1 MRIDGEDGW
10 LFVREAAL
18 IRSRQFWLLIGW
30 SCLCITVFAQEG
42 RHLHRADGIAPFRY
56 WDNLEHLPHWLGGDR
71 PGYNRD
77 EGLHTVRLEPGSYI
91 LIRLP
96 ARQGLRLL
104 KMGDPWIAEELR
116 LELSNGS
123 ALFLETPM
131 QAGIGKSWSVEP
143 SNGGDRLVRLSR
155 PGHYSDPIEVALF
168 ISRSPSLPNLA
179 DYRSQPDIKGDLVQM
194 QGPEEPTPRSVWR
207 VGPTQ
212 EIETELAGPQRLQM
226 ESWLRYETVGS
237 ESRQIYHLHV
247 ELDGVNIQTRHQY
260 GRANLHRKWRVDGCE
275 RVLGVV
281 NRSYLDIPEGRH
293 RLKIGASAPLLL
305 RLRGGSEQGDFLIAE
320 NRPKAPADI
329 PGRYESASDEITRL
343 GALARDNRLSGSG
356 SAALGAALR
365 LSEEERLLPEIAAE
379 ARAMD
384 SRHGFFR
391 PLLPVSIPE
400 SGGVFVRW
408 PAKSRLRWDQ
418 ETPLLIPQTLA
429 DSLAKGVSGRIFL
442 ILPDREDRAYHY
454 ALPKRRHDSR
464 LQLLISDFQNG
475 NEGELFLQFDDEPPK
490 RLRLKPGLPLPQAS
504 YWPDASTAAHRLSPS
519 GTAGFPVLTSVADLE
534 LPLPAEI
541 STLRIWQS
549 AENPQPLDM
558 ALGMRVA
565 GHLATNEAEYLP
577 LISDLDSAE
586 HDRLMRESMGA
597 IPQLAESRTRLAALL
612 GDGNGS
618 KKEALLNDWLPLL
631 RFLYARYATF
641 MARVERP
648 MPVLHSSPTDE
659 DNLERSFHHAEEA
672 MRDRDWIRAV
682 EAWSDIIPDISDRQ
696 RNNALM
702 QRVTA
707 LTAMGEGNLSE
718 LLLRGMLIHEADPQL
733 SEQAAAALEKIYMQ
747 NRDDQGLLNLLVTR
761 AVLDPQPGRL
771 AKLAGMLLKQG
782 KAVWAIKILLSIPPN
797 RRPTGR
803 MLDAA
808 YSADWWRTFAAYL
821 SRLADPQLQ
830 AYWRGYRHQRQGRYD
845 AALSAWEDA
854 GPHGT
859 ALSNALRQGLSIRSD
874 LTDPEMDQE
883 ALLEDWA
890 AWWEK
895 LPGERQ
901 WRSLINNIVK
911 FDGVEMLNV
920 PDQDQTFRLFR
931 ALPSSPVE
939 MVVQGP
945 RTLRI
950 NTRLLHSEE
959 IDFPVDDWLLV
970 ADGSSLRRF
979 PVNGDSVVKGVR
991 LSRGGMFPGRT
1002 HRFEYSIGPGR
1013 HHLKLTPHDRPQLIE
1028 VEALSAERPLSVLPE
1043 PMAYD
1048 LGGKPGVTGDFNPRD
1063 LFPGQDVRW
1072 LKGCTAIDSA
1082 MPAPQGETISGDD
1095 SVNAEVAGIPRPL
1108 YTVAVDQDEHYRQ
1121 MTQWLWQAEQQPEK
1135 AVSLLAQAEVLFH
1148 AHASDRR
1155 LQGIIRRM
1163 RHNYRWQPMDG
1174 IVSSAGLR
1182 FIRLTTFQPESPGSR
1197 VRSAL
1202 LEPLLEDERFIYGGQ
1217 RVNIALRNPA
1227 SATTVALSF
1236 KLEEIGY
1243 IDARELQISYRLD
1256 DGESHLIRLTPD
1268 HPDQRIHLSV
1278 PQGQHVLRVQ
1288 MLDPLQNQILRFAI
1302 RDEGQSPGADR
1313 ERFYERA
1320 YQVSTVDEPVEL
1332 ALEGPAW
1339 LRVDERVEGQTI
1351 SRFLFI
1357 QPGWQALQL
1366 PPRSGRQESYYR
1378 LFRQRVLQKRW
1389 QSRLREVHLIQ
1400 AEMPIADKIPSTQTE
1415 ALPLRELQPMSG
1427 QEDGTWEY
1435 YGRLV
1440 SRRNL
1445 DEDRSADQSE
1455 RFFEL
1460 GVGHRLFQ
1468 EYADR
1473 YLESGVL
1480 ARFRDIGGTTL
1491 GAFGDLHWD
1500 SGFHAI
1506 SLGLSGDLFLQQ
1518 PKQAIG
1524 TEWSLL
1530 LKAKLSQYRRLSN
1543 KTHHRP
1549 SFGLF
1554 NRWLSLGGLEQGLSE
1569 YVDQDIYT
1577 RYKDDHQRGLR
1588 LSDTLSHHPW
1598 RDTRIRASLALTTN
1612 EALNPFRPDYTDLT
1626 LSGDQLVRD
1635 LGLGVRY
1642 RWRHYFDDDDRA
1654 DEDHQHNLKLRLD
1667 WRRWK
1672 TLQAGWH
1679 LAFELDHEL
1688 DSGDTSLFLNLRHHR
1703 ANGRLYRDFR
1713 PGTVTFEPL
1722 RSRHELERYFPVD
1735 GVRQ

>member
-1 MRIDGEDGW
+1 M
-10 LFVREAAL
+10 
-18 IRSRQFWLLIGW
+18 RSRQLLLLVGW
-30 SCLCITVFAQEG
+30 GCLCLTVFAQEG
-42 RHLHRADGIAPFRY
+42 RHLHRADGITPFQY
-56 WDNLEHLPHWLGGDR
+56 WDNLEHLPHWLGGER

-77 EGLHTVRLEPGSYI
+77 EGLHTVRLQPGREM

-96 ARQGLRLL
+96 VRQGLRLI
-104 KMGDPWIAEELR
+104 KIGDPWIAGELR

-131 QAGIGKSWSVEP
+131 QAGIGSNWGVKP

-179 DYRSQPDIKGDLVQM
+179 DLRSQPDIKGELVQM

-212 EIETELAGPQRLQM
+212 EIEAEFEGPQRLQM
-226 ESWLRYETVGS
+226 ESWLRYETIGS
-237 ESRQIYHLHV
+237 EPRQIYHLHV

-260 GRANLHRKWRVDGCE
+260 GRANLYRKWRVDGCE
-275 RVLGVV
+275 SVLGMV
-281 NRSYLDIPEGRH
+281 NRSYLDIPKGRH
-293 RLKIGASAPLLL
+293 RLRIGASAPLLL
-305 RLRGGSEQGDFLIAE
+305 RLRGGSEQGDFLVAE

-343 GALARDNRLSGSG
+343 GMLARDNRLSGGG
-356 SAALGAALR
+356 SAALEAALR
-365 LSEEERLLPEIAAE
+365 LSEDERLLPEIAAE

-384 SRHGFFR
+384 GRHGYFL
-391 PLLPVSIPE
+391 PLLPVSMPD
-400 SGGVFVRW
+400 SGVVSVRW

-418 ETPLLIPQTLA
+418 QAPLLIPQTLA
-429 DSLAKGVSGRIFL
+429 DSLAKGVTGRIFL
-442 ILPDREDRAYHY
+442 TLPEREDRAYRY
-454 ALPKRRHDSR
+454 TLPNRRHDSR
-464 LQLLISDFQNG
+464 LQLLVSDYRNG
-475 NEGELFLQFDDEPPK
+475 NQGELFLQFDDEPPR
-490 RLRLKPGLPLPQAS
+490 RLRLKSGLPLPEAS
-504 YWPDASTAAHRLSPS
+504 YWPDASTAAHRLSPRE
-519 GTAGFPVLTSVADLE
+519 TAGFPVLTSVADLE
-534 LPLPAEI
+534 MPLPAEI

-549 AENPQPLDM
+549 ADDPQPLDM

-565 GHLATNEAEYLP
+565 GQLATNEAEYLF
-577 LISDLDSAE
+577 LISDLDAVE

-597 IPQLAESRTRLAALL
+597 IPRLAESRSRLATLL
-612 GDGNGS
+612 DTLPGDESGS
-618 KKEALLNDWLPLL
+618 QKEALLNDWLPLL

-641 MARVERP
+641 VARIERP
-648 MPVLHSSPTDE
+648 MPALRLSSTDAGNLKRSLH
-659 DNLERSFHHAEEA
+659 LAEKA
-672 MRDRDWIRAV
+672 MRDQDWIRAV
-682 EAWSDIIPDISDRQ
+682 EAWSDIIPYTGDRQ
-696 RNNALM
+696 RKYALM

-718 LLLRGMLIHEADPQL
+718 QLLRGMLIHEADPQL
-733 SEQAAAALEKIYMQ
+733 RVQAAAALEKIYVQ
-747 NRDDQGLLNLLVTR
+747 NRDDQGLLNLLVTH
-761 AVLDPQPGRL
+761 AILDPQPVRL
-771 AKLAGMLLKQG
+771 ARLAGMLLKQG
-782 KAVWAIKILLSIPPN
+782 KAVWAIKILLSIPPD
-797 RRPTGR
+797 RRPAGS

-808 YSADWWRTFAAYL
+808 YSADWWRTFDANL
-821 SRLADPQLQ
+821 KTLADPQLQ
-830 AYWRGYRHQRQGRYD
+830 AYWRGYRHQRQGRYK
-845 AALSAWEDA
+845 AALSTWENA
-854 GPHGT
+854 GPRGT
-859 ALSNALRQGLSIRSD
+859 ALNAALQQGLALRND
-874 LTDPEMDQE
+874 LTDPALDQQ

-890 AWWEK
+890 AWWEE

-901 WRSLINNIVK
+901 WRSLSNNIVK
-911 FDGVEMLNV
+911 FDGVELLNV
-920 PDQDQTFRLFR
+920 PDQAQTFRLFR
-931 ALPSSPVE
+931 ASPSSPVE
-939 MVVQGP
+939 LVVQGP

-950 NTRLLHSEE
+950 NTRLLHNED

-979 PVNGDSVVKGVR
+979 PINGDSVTKGVR

-1013 HHLKLTPHDRPQLIE
+1013 HHLRVTPHDRPQLIE

-1043 PMAYD
+1043 PMVYD
-1048 LGGKPGVTGDFNPRD
+1048 PGGKPGAADDFNPHNP
-1063 LFPGQDVRW
+1063 FPGQDVHW
-1072 LKGCTAIDSA
+1072 LKGCAISDSVMQA
-1082 MPAPQGETISGDD
+1082 IQSETIGGDD
-1095 SVNAEVAGIPRPL
+1095 TINAEALGIPRQL
-1108 YTVAVDQDEHYRQ
+1108 YTAAVVQDEHYQQ
-1121 MTQWLWQAEQQPEK
+1121 MAQWLWQAEQQPEK
-1135 AVSLLAQAEVLFH
+1135 AASLLAQAEVLFH

-1155 LQGIIRRM
+1155 LQSIIRRM
-1163 RHNYRWQPMDG
+1163 RRNYRWQPVDG

-1182 FIRLTTFQPESPGSR
+1182 FMRLTTFQPESPGSR

-1202 LEPLLEDERFIYGGQ
+1202 LEPLLAGERFIYGGQ
-1217 RVNIALRNPA
+1217 RVNIALRNPT
-1227 SATTVALSF
+1227 SATAVALNF

-1243 IDARELQISYRLD
+1243 IDARDLQISYRLD
-1256 DGESHLIRLTPD
+1256 DGENHLIRLTPD
-1268 HPDQRIHLSV
+1268 HPSQRIHISV
-1278 PQGQHVLRVQ
+1278 PQGRHVLRVQ
-1288 MLDPLQNQILRFAI
+1288 MLNPLQNQILRFAI
-1302 RDEGQSPGADR
+1302 RDEGQSSGAGR

-1320 YQVSTVDEPVEL
+1320 YQVSTVDEPLEL

-1339 LRVDERVEGQTI
+1339 LRIDERVEGQTF

-1378 LFRQRVLQKRW
+1378 LFRQRVLLKPW
-1389 QSRLREVHLIQ
+1389 QSRLREAHLIQ
-1400 AEMPIADKIPSTQTE
+1400 AEMPTVDELPSSQTE
-1415 ALPLRELQPMSG
+1415 ALSLRELQPMLG

-1445 DEDRSADQSE
+1445 DEDRSADRSE

-1480 ARFRDIGGTTL
+1480 ARIRDIGGTTL
-1491 GAFGDLHWD
+1491 GVFGDLHWD
-1500 SGFHAI
+1500 SSFHAI
-1506 SLGLSGDLFLQQ
+1506 NLALGGDLFLQQ
-1518 PKQAIG
+1518 PKQMIG

-1530 LKAKLSQYRRLSN
+1530 LKAELSQYRRLTS

-1554 NRWLSLGGLEQGLSE
+1554 KRWLSLNDLEQGLSE

-1577 RYKDDHQRGLR
+1577 RYKNDHQRGLR
-1588 LSDTLSHHPW
+1588 LSDALSHYPW

-1612 EALNPFRPDYTDLT
+1612 EALNPFRPDYTDVT

-1654 DEDHQHNLKLRLD
+1654 DEEQQHNLKLRLD
-1667 WRRWK
+1667 WHRW
-1672 TLQAGWH
+1672 TSLQAGWR
-1679 LAFELDHEL
+1679 LGFELDHEL
-1688 DSGDTSLFLNLRHHR
+1688 DSGDTSLFLSLRHHR
-1703 ANGRLYRDFR
+1703 ANGRIYRDFR
-1713 PGTVTFEPL
+1713 PGSVSFEPI
-1722 RSRHELERYFPVD
+1722 RSRHELERHFPV
-1735 GVRQ
+1735 GEVRQ

>member
-1 MRIDGEDGW
+1 M
-10 LFVREAAL
+10 
-18 IRSRQFWLLIGW
+18 RSRQLLLLVGW
-30 SCLCITVFAQEG
+30 SCLCLTVFAQEG
-42 RHLHRADGIAPFRY
+42 RHLHRADGITPFQY
-56 WDNLEHLPHWLGGDR
+56 WDNLEHLPHWLGGER

-77 EGLHTVRLEPGSYI
+77 EGLHTVRLQPGREM

-96 ARQGLRLL
+96 VRQGLRLI
-104 KMGDPWIAEELR
+104 KIGDPWIAGELR

-131 QAGIGKSWSVEP
+131 QAGIGSNWGVKP

-179 DYRSQPDIKGDLVQM
+179 DLRSQPDIKGELVQM
-194 QGPEEPTPRSVWR
+194 QGSEEPTPRSVWR

-212 EIETELAGPQRLQM
+212 EIEAEFEGPQRLQM
-226 ESWLRYETVGS
+226 ESWLRYETIGS
-237 ESRQIYHLHV
+237 EPRQIYHLHV

-260 GRANLHRKWRVDGCE
+260 GRANLYRKWRVDGCE
-275 RVLGVV
+275 SVLGMV
-281 NRSYLDIPEGRH
+281 NRSYLDIPKGRH
-293 RLKIGASAPLLL
+293 RLRIGASAPLLL
-305 RLRGGSEQGDFLIAE
+305 RLRGGSEQGDFLVAE

-343 GALARDNRLSGSG
+343 GMLARDNRLSGGG
-356 SAALGAALR
+356 SAALEAALR
-365 LSEEERLLPEIAAE
+365 LSEDERLLPEIAAE

-384 SRHGFFR
+384 GRHGYFM
-391 PLLPVSIPE
+391 PLLPVSMPD
-400 SGGVFVRW
+400 SGVVSVRW

-418 ETPLLIPQTLA
+418 QAPLLIPQTLA
-429 DSLAKGVSGRIFL
+429 DSLAKGVTGRIFL
-442 ILPDREDRAYHY
+442 TLPEREDRAYRY
-454 ALPKRRHDSR
+454 TLPNRRHDSR
-464 LQLLISDFQNG
+464 LQLLVSDYRNG
-475 NEGELFLQFDDEPPK
+475 NQGELFLQFDDEPPR
-490 RLRLKPGLPLPQAS
+490 RLRLKSGLPLPEAS
-504 YWPDASTAAHRLSPS
+504 YWPDASTAAHRLSPRE
-519 GTAGFPVLTSVADLE
+519 TAGFPVLTSVADLE
-534 LPLPAEI
+534 MPLPAEI

-549 AENPQPLDM
+549 ADDPQPLDM

-565 GHLATNEAEYLP
+565 GQLATNEAEYLF
-577 LISDLDSAE
+577 LISDLDAVE

-597 IPQLAESRTRLAALL
+597 IPRLAESRSRLATLL
-612 GDGNGS
+612 DTLPGDESGS
-618 KKEALLNDWLPLL
+618 QKEALLNDWLPLL

-641 MARVERP
+641 VARIERP
-648 MPVLHSSPTDE
+648 MPALRLSSTDAGNLKRSLH
-659 DNLERSFHHAEEA
+659 LAEKA
-672 MRDRDWIRAV
+672 MRDQDWIRAV
-682 EAWSDIIPDISDRQ
+682 EAWSDIIPYTGDRQ
-696 RNNALM
+696 RKYALM

-718 LLLRGMLIHEADPQL
+718 QLLRGMLIHEADPQL
-733 SEQAAAALEKIYMQ
+733 RVQAAAALEKIYVQ
-747 NRDDQGLLNLLVTR
+747 NRDDQGLLNLLVTH
-761 AVLDPQPGRL
+761 AILDPQPVRL
-771 AKLAGMLLKQG
+771 ARLAGMLLKQG
-782 KAVWAIKILLSIPPN
+782 KAVWAIKILLSIPPD
-797 RRPTGR
+797 RRPAGS

-808 YSADWWRTFAAYL
+808 YSADWWRTFDANL
-821 SRLADPQLQ
+821 KTLADPQLQ
-830 AYWRGYRHQRQGRYD
+830 AYWRGYRHQRQGRYK
-845 AALSAWEDA
+845 AALSTWENA
-854 GPHGT
+854 GPRGT
-859 ALSNALRQGLSIRSD
+859 ALNAALQQGLALRND
-874 LTDPEMDQE
+874 LTDPALDQQ

-890 AWWEK
+890 AWWEE

-901 WRSLINNIVK
+901 WRSLSNNIVK
-911 FDGVEMLNV
+911 FDGVELLNV
-920 PDQDQTFRLFR
+920 PDQAQTFRLFR
-931 ALPSSPVE
+931 ASPSSPVE
-939 MVVQGP
+939 LVVQGP

-950 NTRLLHSEE
+950 NTRLLHNED

-979 PVNGDSVVKGVR
+979 PINGDSVTKGVR

-1013 HHLKLTPHDRPQLIE
+1013 HHLRVTPHDRPQLIE

-1043 PMAYD
+1043 PMVYD
-1048 LGGKPGVTGDFNPRD
+1048 PGGKPGAADDFNPHNP
-1063 LFPGQDVRW
+1063 FPGQDVHW
-1072 LKGCTAIDSA
+1072 LKGCAISDSVMQA
-1082 MPAPQGETISGDD
+1082 IQSETIGGDD
-1095 SVNAEVAGIPRPL
+1095 TINAEALGIPRQL
-1108 YTVAVDQDEHYRQ
+1108 YTAAVVQDEHYQQ
-1121 MTQWLWQAEQQPEK
+1121 MAQWLWQAEQQPEK
-1135 AVSLLAQAEVLFH
+1135 AASLLAQAEVLFH

-1155 LQGIIRRM
+1155 LQSIIRRM
-1163 RHNYRWQPMDG
+1163 RRNYRWQPVDG

-1182 FIRLTTFQPESPGSR
+1182 FMRLTTFQPESPGSR

-1202 LEPLLEDERFIYGGQ
+1202 LEPLLAGERFIYGGQ
-1217 RVNIALRNPA
+1217 RVNIALRNPT
-1227 SATTVALSF
+1227 SATAVALNF

-1243 IDARELQISYRLD
+1243 IDARDLQISYRLD
-1256 DGESHLIRLTPD
+1256 DGENHLIRLTPD
-1268 HPDQRIHLSV
+1268 HPSQRIHISV
-1278 PQGQHVLRVQ
+1278 PQGRHVLRVQ
-1288 MLDPLQNQILRFAI
+1288 MLNPLQNQILRFAI
-1302 RDEGQSPGADR
+1302 RDEGQSSGAGR

-1320 YQVSTVDEPVEL
+1320 YQVSTVDEPLEL

-1339 LRVDERVEGQTI
+1339 LRIDERVEGQTF

-1378 LFRQRVLQKRW
+1378 LFRQRVLLKPW
-1389 QSRLREVHLIQ
+1389 QSRLREAHLIQ
-1400 AEMPIADKIPSTQTE
+1400 AEMPTVDELPSSQTE
-1415 ALPLRELQPMSG
+1415 ALSLRELQPMLG

-1445 DEDRSADQSE
+1445 DEDRSADRSE

-1480 ARFRDIGGTTL
+1480 ARIRDIGGTTL
-1491 GAFGDLHWD
+1491 GVFGDLHWD
-1500 SGFHAI
+1500 SSFHAI
-1506 SLGLSGDLFLQQ
+1506 NLALGGDLFLQQ
-1518 PKQAIG
+1518 PKQMIG

-1530 LKAKLSQYRRLSN
+1530 LKAELSQYRRLTS

-1554 NRWLSLGGLEQGLSE
+1554 KRWLSLNDLEQGLSE

-1577 RYKDDHQRGLR
+1577 RYKNDHQRGLR
-1588 LSDTLSHHPW
+1588 LSDALSHYPW

-1612 EALNPFRPDYTDLT
+1612 EALNPFRPDYTDVT

-1654 DEDHQHNLKLRLD
+1654 DEEQQHNLKLRLD
-1667 WRRWK
+1667 WHRW
-1672 TLQAGWH
+1672 TSLQAGWR
-1679 LAFELDHEL
+1679 LGFELDHEL
-1688 DSGDTSLFLNLRHHR
+1688 DSGDTSLFLSLRHHR
-1703 ANGRLYRDFR
+1703 ANGRIYRDFR
-1713 PGTVTFEPL
+1713 PGSVSFEPI
-1722 RSRHELERYFPVD
+1722 RSRHELERHFPV
-1735 GVRQ
+1735 GEVRQ

>member
-1 MRIDGEDGW
+1 M
-10 LFVREAAL
+10 
-18 IRSRQFWLLIGW
+18 RSRQLLLLVGW
-30 SCLCITVFAQEG
+30 SCLCLTVFAQEG
-42 RHLHRADGIAPFRY
+42 RHLHRADGITPFQY
-56 WDNLEHLPHWLGGDR
+56 WDNLEHLPHWLGGER

-77 EGLHTVRLEPGSYI
+77 EGLHTVRLQPGREM

-96 ARQGLRLL
+96 VRQGLRLI
-104 KMGDPWIAEELR
+104 KIGDPWIAGELR

-131 QAGIGKSWSVEP
+131 QAGIGSNWGVEP

-179 DYRSQPDIKGDLVQM
+179 DLRSQPDIKGELVQM

-212 EIETELAGPQRLQM
+212 EIEAEFEGPQRLQM
-226 ESWLRYETVGS
+226 ESWLRYETIGS
-237 ESRQIYHLHV
+237 EPRQIYHLHV

-260 GRANLHRKWRVDGCE
+260 GRANLYRKWRVDGCE
-275 RVLGVV
+275 SVLGMV
-281 NRSYLDIPEGRH
+281 NRSYLDIPKGRH
-293 RLKIGASAPLLL
+293 RLRIGASAPLLL
-305 RLRGGSEQGDFLIAE
+305 RLRGGSEQGDFLVAE

-343 GALARDNRLSGSG
+343 GMLARDNRLSGGG
-356 SAALGAALR
+356 SAALEAALR
-365 LSEEERLLPEIAAE
+365 LSEDERLLPEIAAE

-384 SRHGFFR
+384 SRHGYFM
-391 PLLPVSIPE
+391 PLLPVSMPD
-400 SGGVFVRW
+400 SGVVSVRW

-418 ETPLLIPQTLA
+418 QAPLLIPQTLA
-429 DSLAKGVSGRIFL
+429 DSLAKGVTGRIFL
-442 ILPDREDRAYHY
+442 TLPEREDRAYRY
-454 ALPKRRHDSR
+454 TLPNRRHDSR
-464 LQLLISDFQNG
+464 LQLLVSDYRNG
-475 NEGELFLQFDDEPPK
+475 NQGELFLQFDDEPPR
-490 RLRLKPGLPLPQAS
+490 RLRLKSGLPLPEAS
-504 YWPDASTAAHRLSPS
+504 YWPDASTAAHRLSPRE
-519 GTAGFPVLTSVADLE
+519 TAGFPVLTSVADLE
-534 LPLPAEI
+534 MPLPAEI

-549 AENPQPLDM
+549 ADDPQPLDM

-565 GHLATNEAEYLP
+565 GQLATNEAEYLF
-577 LISDLDSAE
+577 LISDLDAVE

-597 IPQLAESRTRLAALL
+597 IPRLAESRSRLATLL
-612 GDGNGS
+612 DTLPGDESGS
-618 KKEALLNDWLPLL
+618 QKEALLNDWLPLL

-641 MARVERP
+641 VARIERP
-648 MPVLHSSPTDE
+648 MPALRLSSTDAGNLKRSLH
-659 DNLERSFHHAEEA
+659 LAEKA
-672 MRDRDWIRAV
+672 MRDQDWIRAV
-682 EAWSDIIPDISDRQ
+682 EAWSDIIPYTGDRQ
-696 RNNALM
+696 RKYALM

-718 LLLRGMLIHEADPQL
+718 QLLRGMLIHEADPQL
-733 SEQAAAALEKIYMQ
+733 REQAAAALEKIYVQ
-747 NRDDQGLLNLLVTR
+747 NRDDQGLLNLLVTH
-761 AVLDPQPGRL
+761 AILDPQPVRL
-771 AKLAGMLLKQG
+771 ARLAGMLLKQG
-782 KAVWAIKILLSIPPN
+782 KAVWAIKILLSIPPD
-797 RRPTGR
+797 RRPAGS

-808 YSADWWRTFAAYL
+808 YSADWWRTFDANL
-821 SRLADPQLQ
+821 KTLADPQLQ
-830 AYWRGYRHQRQGRYD
+830 AYWRGYRHQRQGRYK
-845 AALSAWEDA
+845 AALSAWENA
-854 GPHGT
+854 GPRGT
-859 ALSNALRQGLSIRSD
+859 ALNAALQQGLALRND
-874 LTDPEMDQE
+874 LTDPELDQQ

-890 AWWEK
+890 AWWEE

-901 WRSLINNIVK
+901 WRSLSNNIVK
-911 FDGVEMLNV
+911 FDGVELLNV
-920 PDQDQTFRLFR
+920 PDQAQTFRLFR
-931 ALPSSPVE
+931 ASPSSPVE
-939 MVVQGP
+939 LVVQGP

-950 NTRLLHSEE
+950 NTRLLHNED

-979 PVNGDSVVKGVR
+979 PINGDSVTKGVR

-1013 HHLKLTPHDRPQLIE
+1013 HHLRVTPHDRPQLIE

-1043 PMAYD
+1043 PMVYD
-1048 LGGKPGVTGDFNPRD
+1048 PGGKPGAADDFNPHNP
-1063 LFPGQDVRW
+1063 FPGQDVHW
-1072 LKGCTAIDSA
+1072 LKGCAISDSVMQA
-1082 MPAPQGETISGDD
+1082 IQSETIGGDD
-1095 SVNAEVAGIPRPL
+1095 TINAEALGIPRQL
-1108 YTVAVDQDEHYRQ
+1108 YTAAVVQDEHYQQ
-1121 MTQWLWQAEQQPEK
+1121 MAQWLWQAEQQPEK
-1135 AVSLLAQAEVLFH
+1135 AASLLAQAEVLFH

-1155 LQGIIRRM
+1155 LQSIIRRM
-1163 RHNYRWQPMDG
+1163 RRNYRWQPVDG

-1182 FIRLTTFQPESPGSR
+1182 FMRLTTFQPESPGSR

-1202 LEPLLEDERFIYGGQ
+1202 LEPLLAGERFIYGGQ
-1217 RVNIALRNPA
+1217 RVNIALRNPT
-1227 SATTVALSF
+1227 SATAVALNF

-1243 IDARELQISYRLD
+1243 IDARDLQISYRLD
-1256 DGESHLIRLTPD
+1256 DGENHLIRLTPD
-1268 HPDQRIHLSV
+1268 HPSQRIHISV
-1278 PQGQHVLRVQ
+1278 PQGRHVLRVQ
-1288 MLDPLQNQILRFAI
+1288 MLNPLQNQILRFAI
-1302 RDEGQSPGADR
+1302 RDEGQSSGAGR

-1320 YQVSTVDEPVEL
+1320 YQVSTVDEPLEL

-1339 LRVDERVEGQTI
+1339 LRIDERVEGQTI
-1351 SRFLFI
+1351 SRFLFM

-1378 LFRQRVLQKRW
+1378 LFRQRVLLKPW
-1389 QSRLREVHLIQ
+1389 QSRLREAHLIQ
-1400 AEMPIADKIPSTQTE
+1400 AEMPTVDELPSSQTE
-1415 ALPLRELQPMSG
+1415 ALSLRELQPMLG

-1445 DEDRSADQSE
+1445 DEDRSADRSE

-1480 ARFRDIGGTTL
+1480 ARIRDIGGTTL
-1491 GAFGDLHWD
+1491 GVFGDLHWD
-1500 SGFHAI
+1500 SSFHAI
-1506 SLGLSGDLFLQQ
+1506 NLALGGDLFLQQ
-1518 PKQAIG
+1518 PKQMIG

-1530 LKAKLSQYRRLSN
+1530 LKAELSQYRRLTS

-1554 NRWLSLGGLEQGLSE
+1554 KRWLSLNDLEQGLSE

-1577 RYKDDHQRGLR
+1577 RYKNDHQRGLR
-1588 LSDTLSHHPW
+1588 LSDALSHYPW

-1612 EALNPFRPDYTDLT
+1612 EALNPFRPDYTDVT

-1654 DEDHQHNLKLRLD
+1654 DEEQQHNLKLRLD
-1667 WRRWK
+1667 WHRW
-1672 TLQAGWH
+1672 TSLQAGWR
-1679 LAFELDHEL
+1679 LGFELDHEL
-1688 DSGDTSLFLNLRHHR
+1688 DSGDTSLFLSLRHHR
-1703 ANGRLYRDFR
+1703 ANGRIYRDFR
-1713 PGTVTFEPL
+1713 PGSVSFEPI
-1722 RSRHELERYFPVD
+1722 RSRHELERHFPV
-1735 GVRQ
+1735 GEVRQ

>member
-1 MRIDGEDGW
+1 M
-10 LFVREAAL
+10 
-18 IRSRQFWLLIGW
+18 RSRQLLLLVGW
-30 SCLCITVFAQEG
+30 SCLCLTVFAQEG
-42 RHLHRADGIAPFRY
+42 RHLHRADGITPFQY
-56 WDNLEHLPHWLGGDR
+56 WDNLEHLPHWLGGER

-77 EGLHTVRLEPGSYI
+77 EGLHTVRLQPGREM

-96 ARQGLRLL
+96 VRQGLRLI
-104 KMGDPWIAEELR
+104 KIGDPWIAGELR

-131 QAGIGKSWSVEP
+131 QAGIGSNWGVKP

-179 DYRSQPDIKGDLVQM
+179 DLRSQPDIKGELVQM

-212 EIETELAGPQRLQM
+212 EIEAEFEGPQRLQM
-226 ESWLRYETVGS
+226 ESWLRYETIGS
-237 ESRQIYHLHV
+237 EPRQIYHLHV

-260 GRANLHRKWRVDGCE
+260 GRANLYRKWRVDGCE
-275 RVLGVV
+275 SVLGMV
-281 NRSYLDIPEGRH
+281 NRSYLDIPKGRH
-293 RLKIGASAPLLL
+293 RLRIGASAPLLL
-305 RLRGGSEQGDFLIAE
+305 RLRGGSEQGDFLVAE

-343 GALARDNRLSGSG
+343 GMLARDNRLSGGG
-356 SAALGAALR
+356 SAALEAALR
-365 LSEEERLLPEIAAE
+365 LSEDERLLPEIAAE

-384 SRHGFFR
+384 SRHGYFM
-391 PLLPVSIPE
+391 PLLPVSMPD
-400 SGGVFVRW
+400 SGVVSVRW

-418 ETPLLIPQTLA
+418 QAPLLIPQTLA
-429 DSLAKGVSGRIFL
+429 DSLAKGVTGRIFL
-442 ILPDREDRAYHY
+442 TLPEREDRAYRY
-454 ALPKRRHDSR
+454 TLPNRRHDSR
-464 LQLLISDFQNG
+464 LQLLVSDYRNG
-475 NEGELFLQFDDEPPK
+475 NQGELFLQFDDEPPR
-490 RLRLKPGLPLPQAS
+490 RLRLKSGLPLPEAS
-504 YWPDASTAAHRLSPS
+504 YWPDASMAAHRLSPRE
-519 GTAGFPVLTSVADLE
+519 TAGFPVLTSVADLE
-534 LPLPAEI
+534 MPLPAEI

-549 AENPQPLDM
+549 ADDPQPLDM

-565 GHLATNEAEYLP
+565 GQLATNEAEYLF
-577 LISDLDSAE
+577 LISDLDAVE

-597 IPQLAESRTRLAALL
+597 IPRLAESRSRLATLL
-612 GDGNGS
+612 DTLPGDESGS
-618 KKEALLNDWLPLL
+618 QKEALLNDWLPLL

-641 MARVERP
+641 VARIERP
-648 MPVLHSSPTDE
+648 MPALRLSSTDAGNLKRSLH
-659 DNLERSFHHAEEA
+659 LAEKA
-672 MRDRDWIRAV
+672 MRDQDWIRAV
-682 EAWSDIIPDISDRQ
+682 EAWSDIIPYTGDRQ
-696 RNNALM
+696 RKYALM

-718 LLLRGMLIHEADPQL
+718 QLLRGMLIHEADPQL
-733 SEQAAAALEKIYMQ
+733 REQAAAALEKIYVQ
-747 NRDDQGLLNLLVTR
+747 NRDDQGLLNLLVTH
-761 AVLDPQPGRL
+761 AILDPQPVRL
-771 AKLAGMLLKQG
+771 ARLAGMLLKQG
-782 KAVWAIKILLSIPPN
+782 KAVWAIKILLSIPPD
-797 RRPTGR
+797 RRPAGS

-808 YSADWWRTFAAYL
+808 YSADWWRTFDANL
-821 SRLADPQLQ
+821 KTLADPQLQ
-830 AYWRGYRHQRQGRYD
+830 AYWRGYRHQRQGRYK
-845 AALSAWEDA
+845 AALSAWENA
-854 GPHGT
+854 GPRGT
-859 ALSNALRQGLSIRSD
+859 ALNAALQQGLALRND
-874 LTDPEMDQE
+874 LTDPALDQQ

-890 AWWEK
+890 AWWEE

-901 WRSLINNIVK
+901 WRSLSNNIVK
-911 FDGVEMLNV
+911 FDGVELLNV
-920 PDQDQTFRLFR
+920 PDQAQTFRLFR
-931 ALPSSPVE
+931 ASPSSPVE
-939 MVVQGP
+939 LVVQGP

-950 NTRLLHSEE
+950 NTRLLHNED

-979 PVNGDSVVKGVR
+979 PINGDSVTKGVR

-1013 HHLKLTPHDRPQLIE
+1013 HHLRVTPHDRPQLIE

-1043 PMAYD
+1043 PMVYD
-1048 LGGKPGVTGDFNPRD
+1048 PGGKPGAADDFNPHNP
-1063 LFPGQDVRW
+1063 FPGQDVHW
-1072 LKGCTAIDSA
+1072 LKGCAISDSVMQA
-1082 MPAPQGETISGDD
+1082 IQSETIGGDD
-1095 SVNAEVAGIPRPL
+1095 TINAEALGIPRQL
-1108 YTVAVDQDEHYRQ
+1108 YTAAVVQDEHYQQ
-1121 MTQWLWQAEQQPEK
+1121 MAQWLWQAEQQPEK
-1135 AVSLLAQAEVLFH
+1135 AASLLAQAEVLFH

-1155 LQGIIRRM
+1155 LQSIIRRM
-1163 RHNYRWQPMDG
+1163 RRNYRWQPVDG

-1182 FIRLTTFQPESPGSR
+1182 FMRLTTFQPESPGSR

-1202 LEPLLEDERFIYGGQ
+1202 LEPLLAGERFIYGGQ
-1217 RVNIALRNPA
+1217 RVNIALRNPT
-1227 SATTVALSF
+1227 SATAVALNF

-1243 IDARELQISYRLD
+1243 IDARDLQISYRLD
-1256 DGESHLIRLTPD
+1256 DGENHLIRLTPD
-1268 HPDQRIHLSV
+1268 HPSQRIHISV
-1278 PQGQHVLRVQ
+1278 PQGRHVLRVQ
-1288 MLDPLQNQILRFAI
+1288 MLKPLQNQILRFAI
-1302 RDEGQSPGADR
+1302 RDEGQSSGAGR

-1320 YQVSTVDEPVEL
+1320 YQVSTVDEPLEL

-1339 LRVDERVEGQTI
+1339 LRIDERVEGQTF

-1378 LFRQRVLQKRW
+1378 LFRQRVLLKPW
-1389 QSRLREVHLIQ
+1389 QSRLREAHLIQ
-1400 AEMPIADKIPSTQTE
+1400 AEMPTVDELPSSQTE
-1415 ALPLRELQPMSG
+1415 ALSLRELQPMLG

-1445 DEDRSADQSE
+1445 DEDRSADRSE

-1480 ARFRDIGGTTL
+1480 ARIRDIGGTTL
-1491 GAFGDLHWD
+1491 GVFGDLHWD
-1500 SGFHAI
+1500 SSFHAI
-1506 SLGLSGDLFLQQ
+1506 NLALSGDLFLQQ
-1518 PKQAIG
+1518 PKQMIG

-1530 LKAKLSQYRRLSN
+1530 LKAELSQYRRLTS

-1554 NRWLSLGGLEQGLSE
+1554 KRWLSLNDLEQGLSE

-1577 RYKDDHQRGLR
+1577 RYKNDHQRGLR
-1588 LSDTLSHHPW
+1588 LSDALSHYPW

-1612 EALNPFRPDYTDLT
+1612 EALNPFRPDYTDVT

-1654 DEDHQHNLKLRLD
+1654 DEEQQHNLKLRLD
-1667 WRRWK
+1667 WHRW
-1672 TLQAGWH
+1672 TSLQAGWR
-1679 LAFELDHEL
+1679 LGFELDHEL
-1688 DSGDTSLFLNLRHHR
+1688 DSGDTSLFLSLRHHR
-1703 ANGRLYRDFR
+1703 ANGRIYRDFR
-1713 PGTVTFEPL
+1713 PGSVLFEPI
-1722 RSRHELERYFPVD
+1722 RSRHELERHFPV
-1735 GVRQ
+1735 GEVRQ

>member
-1 MRIDGEDGW
+1 M
-10 LFVREAAL
+10 A
-18 IRSRQFWLLIGW
+18 
-30 SCLCITVFAQEG
+30 VFAQEG
-42 RHLHRADGIAPFRY
+42 RHLHRADGITPFHY
-56 WDNLEHLPHWLGGDR
+56 WDNLEYLPHWLGGER

-77 EGLHTVRLEPGSYI
+77 EGLHTVRLQPGSEM

-96 ARQGLRLL
+96 VRQGLRLI
-104 KMGDPWIAEELR
+104 KIGDPWIAGELR

-131 QAGIGKSWSVEP
+131 QAGIGNNRGVEP

-179 DYRSQPDIKGDLVQM
+179 DLRSQPDIKGKLVLM
-194 QGPEEPTPRSVWR
+194 QGPEEPTPISVWR

-212 EIETELAGPQRLQM
+212 EIEAEFEGPQRLQM

-237 ESRQIYHLHV
+237 EPRWIYRLHV

-260 GRANLHRKWRVDGCE
+260 GRANLYRKWRVDGCE
-275 RVLGVV
+275 SVLGMV

-305 RLRGGSEQGDFLIAE
+305 RLRGGSEQGDFLVAE
-320 NRPKAPADI
+320 NRPKAPVDT
-329 PGRYESASDEITRL
+329 PGRYISASDEITRL
-343 GALARDNRLSGSG
+343 GVLARDNRLSGGG
-356 SAALGAALR
+356 SAALEAAHR
-365 LSEEERLLPEIAAE
+365 LSEDERLLPEIAAE
-379 ARAMD
+379 ARALD

-391 PLLPVSIPE
+391 PLLPVLMPD
-400 SGGVFVRW
+400 SGVVSVRW
-408 PAKSRLRWDQ
+408 PAKARLRWDQ
-418 ETPLLIPQTLA
+418 EAPLLIPQTLV
-429 DSLAKGVSGRIFL
+429 DSLAKGVTGRIFL
-442 ILPDREDRAYHY
+442 TLPEREDRAYRY

-464 LQLLISDFQNG
+464 LQLLVSDYRNG
-475 NEGELFLQFDDEPPK
+475 NQGELFLQFDQEPPR
-490 RLRLKPGLPLPQAS
+490 RLRLKSGLPLPEAS
-504 YWPDASTAAHRLSPS
+504 YWPDAATAAHRLSPRE
-519 GTAGFPVLTSVADLE
+519 TAGFPALTSVADLE
-534 LPLPAEI
+534 MPLPAEI

-549 AENPQPLDM
+549 ADDPQPLDV
-558 ALGMRVA
+558 ALGMRVT
-565 GHLATNEAEYLP
+565 GQLATNEAEYLF
-577 LISDLDSAE
+577 LISDLDSVE

-597 IPQLAESRTRLAALL
+597 IPRLAESRSRLATLL
-612 GDGNGS
+612 DTLPGDESGS
-618 KKEALLNDWLPLL
+618 PKEALLNDWLPLL

-641 MARVERP
+641 VARIERP
-648 MPVLHSSPTDE
+648 MPVLRLSSTDE
-659 DNLERSFHHAEEA
+659 GNLKRSLHLAEEA
-672 MRDRDWIRAV
+672 MHDQDWIRAV
-682 EAWSDIIPDISDRQ
+682 EVWSDIIHYAGDRQ
-696 RNNALM
+696 RKYALM

-718 LLLRGMLIHEADPQL
+718 LLLRGMLIHETDPQL
-733 SEQAAAALEKIYMQ
+733 REQAVAALEKLYVQ
-747 NRDDQGLLNLLVTR
+747 NRDDQGLLNLLITH
-761 AVLDPQPGRL
+761 AILDPQPGRL

-782 KAVWAIKILLSIPPN
+782 KAVWAIKILLSIPPD
-797 RRPTGR
+797 RRPAR
-803 MLDAA
+803 SMLDAA
-808 YSADWWRTFAAYL
+808 YSADWRRTFDANL
-821 SRLADPQLQ
+821 ETLADPHLQ
-830 AYWRGYRHQRQGRYD
+830 AYWRGYRHQRQGRYK
-845 AALSAWEDA
+845 AALSAWENA
-854 GPHGT
+854 GSRGT
-859 ALSNALRQGLSIRSD
+859 ALNAALQQGLALRND
-874 LTDPEMDQE
+874 LTDPELDQE

-901 WRSLINNIVK
+901 WRSLSNNIVK
-911 FDGVEMLNV
+911 FDGVELLNV
-920 PDQDQTFRLFR
+920 PDQDQAFRLFR

-950 NTRLLHSEE
+950 NSRLLHNED

-979 PVNGDSVVKGVR
+979 PINGDSVVKGVR

-1013 HHLKLTPHDRPQLIE
+1013 HHLRLTPHDRPQLIE
-1028 VEALSAERPLSVLPE
+1028 VEALTAERPLSVLPE
-1043 PMAYD
+1043 PMVYD
-1048 LGGKPGVTGDFNPRD
+1048 LGGKPGAADDFNPHNP
-1063 LFPGQDVRW
+1063 FPGQDVHW
-1072 LKGCTAIDSA
+1072 LKGCSISDSFIQAIQS
-1082 MPAPQGETISGDD
+1082 ETISGDD
-1095 SVNAEVAGIPRPL
+1095 SINAEAIGIPRPL
-1108 YTVAVDQDEHYRQ
+1108 YTAAVVQDVHYQQ
-1121 MTQWLWQAEQQPEK
+1121 MAQWLWQVEQQPEM
-1135 AVSLLAQAEVLFH
+1135 AASLLAQAEVLFH

-1155 LQGIIRRM
+1155 LQSIIRRM
-1163 RHNYRWQPMDG
+1163 RRNYRWQPMDG

-1182 FIRLTTFQPESPGSR
+1182 FMRLTTFQPESPGSR

-1202 LEPLLEDERFIYGGQ
+1202 LEPLLEGERFIYGGQ

-1227 SATTVALSF
+1227 SATAVALNF

-1243 IDARELQISYRLD
+1243 IDARDLRISYRLD
-1256 DGESHLIRLTPD
+1256 DGENHLIQLTPD
-1268 HPDQRIHLSV
+1268 HPSQRIHISV
-1278 PQGQHVLRVQ
+1278 PQGRHVLRVQ
-1288 MLDPLQNQILRFAI
+1288 MLNPLQNQILRFAI
-1302 RDEGQSPGADR
+1302 RDEGQSSGAGR

-1320 YQVSTVDEPVEL
+1320 YQVSTVDEPLEL

-1339 LRVDERVEGQTI
+1339 LRIDERVEGQTF

-1357 QPGWQALQL
+1357 QPGWQELQL

-1378 LFRQRVLQKRW
+1378 LFRQRVLLKPW
-1389 QSRLREVHLIQ
+1389 QSRLREAHLIQ
-1400 AEMPIADKIPSTQTE
+1400 AEMPSVDKLPSSQTE
-1415 ALPLRELQPMSG
+1415 ALSLRELQPMLG

-1445 DEDRSADQSE
+1445 DEDRSADRSE

-1480 ARFRDIGGTTL
+1480 ARIRDIGGTTL
-1491 GAFGDLHWD
+1491 GVYGDLHWD
-1500 SGFHAI
+1500 SSFHAI
-1506 SLGLSGDLFLQQ
+1506 NMDLSGDLFLQQ
-1518 PKQAIG
+1518 PKQMIG
-1524 TEWSLL
+1524 TEWSLS
-1530 LKAKLSQYRRLSN
+1530 LKAELSQYRRLSG

-1554 NRWLSLGGLEQGLSE
+1554 KRWLSLNDLEQGLSE
-1569 YVDQDIYT
+1569 YVDQDVYT
-1577 RYKDDHQRGLR
+1577 RYKNDHQRGLR
-1588 LSDTLSHHPW
+1588 LGDTLSHYPW

-1612 EALNPFRPDYTDLT
+1612 EALNPFRPDYTDFT

-1654 DEDHQHNLKLRLD
+1654 EEEQQHNLKLRLD
-1667 WRRWK
+1667 WHRWT
-1672 TLQAGWH
+1672 TLQAGWR
-1679 LAFELDHEL
+1679 LGFELDHQL
-1688 DSGDTSLFLNLRHHR
+1688 DSGDTSLFLSLRHHR
-1703 ANGRLYRDFR
+1703 ANGRIYRDFR
-1713 PGTVTFEPL
+1713 PGTVTFEPI
-1722 RSRHELERYFPVD
+1722 RSRHELERHFPV
-1735 GVRQ
+1735 GEVRQ

>member
-1 MRIDGEDGW
+1 M
-10 LFVREAAL
+10 
-18 IRSRQFWLLIGW
+18 
-30 SCLCITVFAQEG
+30 TVFAQEG
-42 RHLHRADGIAPFRY
+42 RHLHRADGITPFQY
-56 WDNLEHLPHWLGGDR
+56 WDNLEHLPHWLGGER

-77 EGLHTVRLEPGSYI
+77 EGLHTVRLQPGREM

-96 ARQGLRLL
+96 VRQGLRLI
-104 KMGDPWIAEELR
+104 KIGDPWIAGELR

-131 QAGIGKSWSVEP
+131 QAGIGSNWGVKP

-179 DYRSQPDIKGDLVQM
+179 DLRSQPDIKGELVQM
-194 QGPEEPTPRSVWR
+194 QGSEEPTPRSVWR

-212 EIETELAGPQRLQM
+212 EIEAEFEGPQRLQM
-226 ESWLRYETVGS
+226 ESWLRYETIGS
-237 ESRQIYHLHV
+237 EPRQIYHLHV

-260 GRANLHRKWRVDGCE
+260 GRANLYRKWRVDGCE
-275 RVLGVV
+275 SVLGMV
-281 NRSYLDIPEGRH
+281 NRSYLDIPKGRH
-293 RLKIGASAPLLL
+293 RLRIGASAPLLL
-305 RLRGGSEQGDFLIAE
+305 RLRGGSEQGDFLVAE

-343 GALARDNRLSGSG
+343 GMLARDNRLSGGG
-356 SAALGAALR
+356 SAALEAALR
-365 LSEEERLLPEIAAE
+365 LSEDERLLPEIAAE

-384 SRHGFFR
+384 GRHGYFM
-391 PLLPVSIPE
+391 PLLPVSMPD
-400 SGGVFVRW
+400 SGVVSVRW

-418 ETPLLIPQTLA
+418 QAPLLIPQTLA
-429 DSLAKGVSGRIFL
+429 DSLAKGVTGRIFL
-442 ILPDREDRAYHY
+442 TLPEREDRAYRY
-454 ALPKRRHDSR
+454 TLPNRRHDSR
-464 LQLLISDFQNG
+464 LQLLVSDYRNG
-475 NEGELFLQFDDEPPK
+475 NQGELFLQFDDEPPR
-490 RLRLKPGLPLPQAS
+490 RLRLKSGLPLPEAS
-504 YWPDASTAAHRLSPS
+504 YWPDASTAAHRLSPRE
-519 GTAGFPVLTSVADLE
+519 TAGFPVLTSVADLE
-534 LPLPAEI
+534 MPLPAEI

-549 AENPQPLDM
+549 ADDPQPLDM

-565 GHLATNEAEYLP
+565 GQLATNEAEYLF
-577 LISDLDSAE
+577 LISDLDAVE

-597 IPQLAESRTRLAALL
+597 IPRLAESRSRLATLL
-612 GDGNGS
+612 DTLPGDESGS
-618 KKEALLNDWLPLL
+618 QKEALLNDWLPLL

-641 MARVERP
+641 VARIERP
-648 MPVLHSSPTDE
+648 MPALRLSSTDAGNLKRSLH
-659 DNLERSFHHAEEA
+659 LAEKA
-672 MRDRDWIRAV
+672 MRDQDWIRAV
-682 EAWSDIIPDISDRQ
+682 EAWSDIIPYTGDRQ
-696 RNNALM
+696 RKYALM

-718 LLLRGMLIHEADPQL
+718 QLLRGMLIHEADPQL
-733 SEQAAAALEKIYMQ
+733 RVQAAAALEKIYVQ
-747 NRDDQGLLNLLVTR
+747 NRDDQGLLNLLVTH
-761 AVLDPQPGRL
+761 AILDPQPVRL
-771 AKLAGMLLKQG
+771 ARLAGMLLKQG
-782 KAVWAIKILLSIPPN
+782 KAVWAIKILLSIPPD
-797 RRPTGR
+797 RRPAGS

-808 YSADWWRTFAAYL
+808 YSADWWRTFDANL
-821 SRLADPQLQ
+821 KTLADPQLQ
-830 AYWRGYRHQRQGRYD
+830 AYWRGYRHQRQGRYK
-845 AALSAWEDA
+845 AALSTWENA
-854 GPHGT
+854 GPRGT
-859 ALSNALRQGLSIRSD
+859 ALNAALQQGLALRND
-874 LTDPEMDQE
+874 LTDPALDQQ

-890 AWWEK
+890 AWWEE

-901 WRSLINNIVK
+901 WRSLSNNIVK
-911 FDGVEMLNV
+911 FDGVELLNV
-920 PDQDQTFRLFR
+920 PDQAQTFRLFR
-931 ALPSSPVE
+931 ASPSSPVE
-939 MVVQGP
+939 LVVQGP

-950 NTRLLHSEE
+950 NTRLLHNED

-979 PVNGDSVVKGVR
+979 PINGDSVTKGVR

-1013 HHLKLTPHDRPQLIE
+1013 HHLRVTPHDRPQLIE

-1043 PMAYD
+1043 PMVYD
-1048 LGGKPGVTGDFNPRD
+1048 PGGKPGAADDFNPHNP
-1063 LFPGQDVRW
+1063 FPGQDVHW
-1072 LKGCTAIDSA
+1072 LKGCAISDSVMQA
-1082 MPAPQGETISGDD
+1082 IQSETIGGDD
-1095 SVNAEVAGIPRPL
+1095 TINAEALGIPRQL
-1108 YTVAVDQDEHYRQ
+1108 YTAAVVQDEHYQQ
-1121 MTQWLWQAEQQPEK
+1121 MAQWLWQAEQQPEK
-1135 AVSLLAQAEVLFH
+1135 AASLLAQAEVLFH

-1155 LQGIIRRM
+1155 LQSIIRRM
-1163 RHNYRWQPMDG
+1163 RRNYRWQPVDG

-1182 FIRLTTFQPESPGSR
+1182 FMRLTTFQPESPGSR

-1202 LEPLLEDERFIYGGQ
+1202 LEPLLAGERFIYGGQ
-1217 RVNIALRNPA
+1217 RVNIALRNPT
-1227 SATTVALSF
+1227 SATAVALNF

-1243 IDARELQISYRLD
+1243 IDARDLQISYRLD
-1256 DGESHLIRLTPD
+1256 DGENHLIRLTPD
-1268 HPDQRIHLSV
+1268 HPSQRIHISV
-1278 PQGQHVLRVQ
+1278 PQGRHVLRVQ
-1288 MLDPLQNQILRFAI
+1288 MLNPLQNQILRFAI
-1302 RDEGQSPGADR
+1302 RDEGQSSGAGR

-1320 YQVSTVDEPVEL
+1320 YQVSTVDEPLEL

-1339 LRVDERVEGQTI
+1339 LRIDERVEGQTF

-1378 LFRQRVLQKRW
+1378 LFRQRVLLKPW
-1389 QSRLREVHLIQ
+1389 QSRLREAHLIQ
-1400 AEMPIADKIPSTQTE
+1400 AEMPTVDELPSSQTE
-1415 ALPLRELQPMSG
+1415 ALSLRELQPMLG

-1445 DEDRSADQSE
+1445 DEDRSADRSE

-1480 ARFRDIGGTTL
+1480 ARIRDIGGTTL
-1491 GAFGDLHWD
+1491 GVFGDLHWD
-1500 SGFHAI
+1500 SSFHAI
-1506 SLGLSGDLFLQQ
+1506 NLALGGDLFLQQ
-1518 PKQAIG
+1518 PKQMIG

-1530 LKAKLSQYRRLSN
+1530 LKAELSQYRRLTS

-1554 NRWLSLGGLEQGLSE
+1554 KRWLSLNDLEQGLSE

-1577 RYKDDHQRGLR
+1577 RYKNDHQRGLR
-1588 LSDTLSHHPW
+1588 LSDALSHYPW

-1612 EALNPFRPDYTDLT
+1612 EALNPFRPDYTDVT

-1654 DEDHQHNLKLRLD
+1654 DEEQQHNLKLRLD
-1667 WRRWK
+1667 WHRW
-1672 TLQAGWH
+1672 TSLQAGWR
-1679 LAFELDHEL
+1679 LGFELDHEL
-1688 DSGDTSLFLNLRHHR
+1688 DSGDTSLFLSLRHHR
-1703 ANGRLYRDFR
+1703 ANGRIYRDFR
-1713 PGTVTFEPL
+1713 PGSVSFEPI
-1722 RSRHELERYFPVD
+1722 RSRHELERHFPV
-1735 GVRQ
+1735 GEVRQ

>member
-1 MRIDGEDGW
+1 MRSW
-10 LFVREAAL
+10 
-18 IRSRQFWLLIGW
+18 QFWLLIGW
-30 SCLCITVFAQEG
+30 SCLCVTVLAQEG

-56 WDNLEHLPHWLGGDR
+56 WDNLEYLPHWLGGER

-77 EGLHTVRLEPGSYI
+77 EGLHTVRLEPGSDI

-96 ARQGLRLL
+96 ARQGLRLI
-104 KMGDPWIAEELR
+104 KMGDPWIAKELR

-123 ALFLETPM
+123 ALFLEMPM
-131 QAGIGKSWSVEP
+131 QVGIGKSWSVEP

-155 PGHYSDPIEVALF
+155 PGHYSDSIEVTLF

-194 QGPEEPTPRSVWR
+194 QGPEESTPRSVWR

-212 EIETELAGPQRLQM
+212 EIEAEFDGPQRLQM

-237 ESRQIYHLHV
+237 EPQQIYHLHV

-275 RVLGVV
+275 SVLGMV

-293 RLKIGASAPLLL
+293 RLKIGASTPILL
-305 RLRGGSEQGDFLIAE
+305 RLRGGSEQGDFLVAE
-320 NRPKAPADI
+320 NRPKAPVDT
-329 PGRYESASDEITRL
+329 PGRYTSAFDEITRL
-343 GALARDNRLSGSG
+343 GTLARNNRLSGG
-356 SAALGAALR
+356 DSAALEAALR
-365 LSEEERLLPEIAAE
+365 ISEDERLLPEIAAE

-384 SRHGFFR
+384 SRHGFFQS
-391 PLLPVSIPE
+391 LLPISMPE
-400 SGGVFVRW
+400 SGVVSVRW

-418 ETPLLIPQTLA
+418 EAPLLIPQTLA
-429 DSLAKGVSGRIFL
+429 DSLAKGVTGRVFL
-442 ILPDREDRAYHY
+442 TLPEREDRAYHY
-454 ALPKRRHDSR
+454 ALPKRHHDSR
-464 LQLLISDFQNG
+464 LQLLISDYQDG
-475 NEGELFLQFDDEPPK
+475 NEGELFLQFDQEPPR
-490 RLRLKPGLPLPQAS
+490 RLRLKSGLPLPETS
-504 YWPDASTAAHRLSPS
+504 YWPDAATAAHILSPRE
-519 GTAGFPVLTSVADLE
+519 TAGFPALTSVADLE

-549 AENPQPLDM
+549 ADNPQPLAM
-558 ALGMRVA
+558 ALGMRVT
-565 GHLATNEAEYLP
+565 GQLATNEAEYLF
-577 LISDLDSAE
+577 LISDLDSVE
-586 HDRLMRESMGA
+586 HDRLMRASMGA
-597 IPQLAESRTRLAALL
+597 IPRLAESRTRLATLL
-612 GDGNGS
+612 DTLPGDESGS
-618 KKEALLNDWLPLL
+618 RKEALLNDWLPLL

-641 MARVERP
+641 VARIERP
-648 MPVLHSSPTDE
+648 MPVLRMSSTDE
-659 DNLERSFHHAEEA
+659 GNLKRSFHHAEEA
-672 MRDRDWIRAV
+672 MRDQDWIRAV
-682 EAWSDIIPDISDRQ
+682 EAWSDIIPYSSNRQ
-696 RNNALM
+696 RNYAMM
-702 QRVTA
+702 QRVAA

-718 LLLRGMLIHEADPQL
+718 LLLRGMLIHEADPL
-733 SEQAAAALEKIYMQ
+733 LKEQVVAALEKIYVQ
-747 NRDDQGLLNLLVTR
+747 NRDDQGYINLLITH
-761 AVLDPQPGRL
+761 AILDPQPIRL
-771 AKLAGMLLKQG
+771 AKLARMLLKQG
-782 KAVWAIKILLSIPPN
+782 KAVWAIKILLSIPPD
-797 RRPTGR
+797 RRPAGR

-808 YSADWWRTFAAYL
+808 YSADWWRTFDANLAT
-821 SRLADPQLQ
+821 LADPQLQ
-830 AYWRGYRHQRQGRYD
+830 AYWRGYRHQRQGRYK
-845 AALSAWEDA
+845 AALSAWENA
-854 GPHGT
+854 GPRGT
-859 ALSNALRQGLSIRSD
+859 ALNTALQQGLALRSD
-874 LTDPEMDQE
+874 LKDPEMDQE

-890 AWWEK
+890 SWWEK

-901 WRSLINNIVK
+901 WRSLANNIVK
-911 FDGVEMLNV
+911 FNGVEMLNV

-931 ALPSSPVE
+931 ASPSSPVE
-939 MVVQGP
+939 MIVQGP

-950 NTRLLHSEE
+950 NTRLLHSED

-979 PVNGDSVVKGVR
+979 PINGDSVVKGVR
-991 LSRGGMFPGRT
+991 LSRGVMFPGRT

-1013 HHLKLTPHDRPQLIE
+1013 HHLRLSPHDRPQLIE

-1043 PMAYD
+1043 PMVYD
-1048 LGGKPGVTGDFNPRD
+1048 LGGKPGAADDFNPHNP
-1063 LFPGQDVRW
+1063 FPGQDVHW
-1072 LKGCTAIDSA
+1072 LKGCSISDSF
-1082 MPAPQGETISGDD
+1082 MPVIQSETISGDD
-1095 SVNAEVAGIPRPL
+1095 SINAEAIGIPHRL
-1108 YTVAVDQDEHYRQ
+1108 YTAAVVQDEHYQQ

-1135 AVSLLAQAEVLFH
+1135 AASILAQAEVRFH
-1148 AHASDRR
+1148 EHASDRR
-1155 LQGIIRRM
+1155 LQRIMRRM

-1182 FIRLTTFQPESPGSR
+1182 YIRQTTFQPESPGSR

-1202 LEPLLEDERFIYGGQ
+1202 LEPLLEGERFIYGSQ
-1217 RVNIALRNPA
+1217 RVNIALRSPA
-1227 SATTVALSF
+1227 SATAVALNF

-1243 IDARELQISYRLD
+1243 IDARDLQISYRLD
-1256 DGESHLIRLTPD
+1256 DGENHLIRLTPD
-1268 HPDQRIHLSV
+1268 HPTQRIHISV
-1278 PQGQHVLRVQ
+1278 PQGRHVLRVQ

-1302 RDEGQSPGADR
+1302 RDEGQSSGR

-1320 YQVSTVDEPVEL
+1320 YQVSTVDEPLAL

-1351 SRFLFI
+1351 SQFLFI
-1357 QPGWQALQL
+1357 QPGWQELQL

-1378 LFRQRVLQKRW
+1378 LFRQRVLLKRW

-1400 AEMPIADKIPSTQTE
+1400 AEMPIADKISSTQSE
-1415 ALPLRELQPMSG
+1415 ALSLRELQPMLG

-1480 ARFRDIGGTTL
+1480 ARIRDIGGTTL
-1491 GAFGDLHWD
+1491 GVFGDLRWD

-1506 SLGLSGDLFLQQ
+1506 NLDLSGDLFLQQ
-1518 PKQAIG
+1518 PKQTIG

-1530 LKAKLSQYRRLSN
+1530 LKAKLSQHRRLTS

-1549 SFGLF
+1549 GFGLF
-1554 NRWLSLGGLEQGLSE
+1554 KRWLSLNDLEQGLNE

-1577 RYKDDHQRGLR
+1577 RYKHDHQRGLR
-1588 LSDTLSHHPW
+1588 LSDTLSHYPW
-1598 RDTRIRASLALTTN
+1598 RDTRIRASMALTTN

-1667 WRRWK
+1667 WRRWM
-1672 TLQAGWH
+1672 TLQVGWH
-1679 LAFELDHEL
+1679 LAFELDHQL
-1688 DSGDTSLFLNLRHHR
+1688 DSGDTSLFLSLRHYR
-1703 ANGRLYRDFR
+1703 ANGRMYRDFR
-1713 PGTVTFEPL
+1713 PGVVTFEPL
-1722 RSRHELERYFPVD
+1722 RSRHELERHFPVNE
-1735 GVRQ
+1735 VRQ